1 MCIATFGEMIP
12 LRAVFVA
19 LLVVC
24 CSQSQPCTDPV
35 SFNSTQFTIRG
46 PCPNDTVLLVPVGD
60 TVQYRCDY
68 EDRRPGTDLP
78 YWHITQLS
86 GTPFLEGE
94 GSIEHDITTIALTDT
109 TGTTLDIPV
118 KEKYLNATLDIQCG
132 LCSGP
137 VCYGADRLSE
147 NITSTSVKLVTFGE
161 LVSHTHCIS
170 RS

>member
-1 MCIATFGEMIP
+1 MCRATFGEMIP

-60 TVQYRCDY
+60 TVYYRCDF
-68 EDRRPGTDLP
+68 EDRRSGPDLP

-86 GTPFLEGE
+86 HSPFLEGQ
-94 GSIEHDITTIALTDT
+94 GSEHDITISLTDT
-109 TGTTLDIPV
+109 LTGTTLSIPV
-118 KEKYLNATLDIQCG
+118 KEQYLNTTLDIQCG
-132 LCSGP
+132 LCSFS
-137 VCYGADRLSE
+137 VCGSGDRLSDSV
-147 NITSTSVKLVTFGE
+147 ISSSVKLVTFGK
-161 LVSHTHCIS
+161 
-170 RS
+170 